1 MNTNLLLIPTYNESK
16 NIYKLL
22 DMLSCLNLDI
32 LVIDDN
38 SPDKTSEIVKKN
50 PEFKSSIF
58 IIERPRKMGLG
69 SAYREGFEWGLNNN
83 YNFIAQ
89 MDADFSHRVEDLN
102 KMLSLKENYGLILGS
117 RYIDGGKT
125 DGWNYRRKILSK
137 LANKSANYVTS
148 STVADMTSGF
158 RVYSREAL
166 YRIKYHTTKTDGY
179 SFQIEMLVRAL
190 DNDIKIKEVP
200 IVFDDREDGKSKLD
214 SKIIFE
220 AIITLFKLWIR

>member
-1 MNTNLLLIPTYNESK
+1 
-16 NIYKLL
+16 
-22 DMLSCLNLDI
+22 
-32 LVIDDN
+32 
-38 SPDKTSEIVKKN
+38 
-50 PEFKSSIF
+50 
-58 IIERPRKMGLG
+58 
-69 SAYREGFEWGLNNN
+69 
-83 YNFIAQ
+83 
-89 MDADFSHRVEDLN
+89 
-102 KMLSLKENYGLILGS
+102 
-117 RYIDGGKT
+117 
-125 DGWNYRRKILSK
+125 
-137 LANKSANYVTS
+137 
-148 STVADMTSGF
+148 MTSGF